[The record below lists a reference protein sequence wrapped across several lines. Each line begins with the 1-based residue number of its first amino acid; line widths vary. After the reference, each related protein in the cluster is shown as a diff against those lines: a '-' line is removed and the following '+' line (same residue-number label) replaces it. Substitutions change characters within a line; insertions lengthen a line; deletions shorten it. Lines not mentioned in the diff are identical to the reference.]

1 MTGKEHVSDSR
12 PGGEWFWCTDKD
24 GNPEMEKPIVEPW
37 KCPYHNG
44 RMCMEMIKRLLQKPV
59 NQNAS
64 KKTKELL
71 AYLCETAGNGI
82 ITGQHTQT
90 NPMEEVTYIKEK
102 TGKEPKLR
110 GFELLAYSPNINY
123 GDASEPC
130 LTEIYENRGTLE
142 TALKWAKE
150 TDGIVTFSF
159 HWYSPVGGRDKSFYA
174 EHTDFDASRIL
185 VEGTKEREAFYH
197 DMDVIAGELKKFEEA
212 DIPVLWRP
220 FHESDGRWF
229 WWGAKGP
236 EVARE
241 LYKLMYEYYTEVHQI
256 NNLLWVW
263 NCRLKEGYPGDEY
276 VDVISVDIYLQE
288 YASTDYRQDYL
299 DLIEATTKNK
309 VAALAEIGYLPDIKM
324 LEESRTPWA
333 YYMTWSKEFC
343 IGEKYNSVD
352 NLKKLY
358 ASEYAITAEK

>member
-1 MTGKEHVSDSR
+1 MQ
-12 PGGEWFWCTDKD
+12 
-24 GNPEMEKPIVEPW
+24 N
-37 KCPYHNG
+37 
-44 RMCMEMIKRLLQKPV
+44 PV
-59 NQNAS
+59 NKNAS
-64 KKTKELL
+64 QKAKELL
-71 AYLCETAGNGI
+71 QYLCETAGKGI

-90 NPMEEVTYIKEK
+90 NPMEEVEYIKEQ
-102 TGKEPKLR
+102 TGKMPKLR

-123 GDASEPC
+123 DDASEPC

-150 TDGIVTFSF
+150 SDGIVTFSF

-197 DMDVIAGELKKFEEA
+197 DMDVIAEELKKFEEA
-212 DIPVLWRP
+212 DIPILWRP
-220 FHESDGRWF
+220 FHESDGTWF

-241 LYKLMYEYYTEVHQI
+241 LYKLMYDYYTNVHQI

-288 YASTDYRQDYL
+288 YAPTDYRQEYL
-299 DLIEATTKNK
+299 ALVEATTKNK
-309 VAALAEIGYLPDIKM
+309 VAALAEIGYLPDVAM
-324 LEESRTPWA
+324 LEKSHTPWA

-343 IGEKYNSVD
+343 IGEKYNSVE
-352 NLKKLY
+352 NLKKMY
-358 ASEYAITAEK
+358 ASKYAIVAEK

>member
-1 MTGKEHVSDSR
+1 MQ
-12 PGGEWFWCTDKD
+12 
-24 GNPEMEKPIVEPW
+24 N
-37 KCPYHNG
+37 
-44 RMCMEMIKRLLQKPV
+44 PV
-59 NQNAS
+59 NKNAS
-64 KKTKELL
+64 QKAKELL
-71 AYLCETAGNGI
+71 QYLCDTAGKGI

-90 NPMEEVTYIKEK
+90 NPMEEVAYIKEH
-102 TGKEPKLR
+102 TGKMPKLR

-123 GDASEPC
+123 DDASEPC

-150 TDGIVTFSF
+150 SGGIVTFSF

-197 DMDVIAGELKKFEEA
+197 DMDVIAEELKKFEKA
-212 DIPVLWRP
+212 DIPILWRP
-220 FHESDGRWF
+220 FHESDGTWF

-241 LYKLMYEYYTEVHQI
+241 LYKLMYDYYTNVHQI

-276 VDVISVDIYLQE
+276 VDVISVDIYLPEYAPTDYSQE
-288 YASTDYRQDYL
+288 YGAL
-299 DLIEATTKNK
+299 VEATTKNK

-324 LEESRTPWA
+324 LEESHTPWA

-352 NLKKLY
+352 NLKKMY
-358 ASEYAITAEK
+358 ESAYAITSET

>member
-1 MTGKEHVSDSR
+1 M
-12 PGGEWFWCTDKD
+12 
-24 GNPEMEKPIVEPW
+24 
-37 KCPYHNG
+37 
-44 RMCMEMIKRLLQKPV
+44 QKPV
-59 NQNAS
+59 NKNAT
-64 KKTKELL
+64 KKAAELL
-71 AYLCETAGNGI
+71 NYLCETAGKGI

-90 NPMEEVTYIKEK
+90 NPMEEVTYIKEH

-150 TDGIVTFSF
+150 SDGIVTFSF

-174 EHTDFDASRIL
+174 EHTDFDASKIL
-185 VEGTKEREAFYH
+185 VEGTREREAFYH
-197 DMDVIAGELKKFEEA
+197 DMDVIAEELKKFEEA

-220 FHESDGRWF
+220 FHESDGTWF

-241 LYKLMYEYYTEVHQI
+241 LYKLMYDYYTNVHQI

-288 YASTDYRQDYL
+288 YAPTDYRKEYL

-309 VAALAEIGYLPDIKM
+309 VAALAEIGYLPDVDM
-324 LEESRTPWA
+324 LEASRTPWA

-343 IGEKYNSVD
+343 IGEKFNSVE

-358 ASEYAITAEK
+358 ASEYAITAK